1 VEWIDSDA
9 RSQASTSSM
18 KDSSSNSGRTPA
30 ANRNQTSLA
39 CRRAVDR
46 GSCYGRTTTKLTQL
60 RGRAD
65 GRGKRQVDGHATGG
79 ERWGGRIRDL
89 QIRRCRRRQARRRR
103 WMRRGRPAA
112 GAATDRRRA
121 DLSRPR
127 PRGRRI
133 RDVRTRW
140 RADPADGG
148 RGRRRLGCCCLMN
161 AKGSRDRRSGTRR
174 RGATTGHDDESRR
187 GGGGGAR
194 TGAARRADEQGR
206 AAGKSGSTGGKAD
219 PPTEARDERTGCCCC
234 FYCCCDSIYT
244 KANGF
249 GAWRSRPREGRI
261 HPPGDGAAGRRW
273 VADRIGPRA
282 LIACYE
288 MEWRVKMLDVLREA
302 LWAYIEST

>member
-148 RGRRRLGCCCLMN
+148 RGRRRLGYCCLMN

-174 RGATTGHDDESRR
+174 RGATTGHGDD
-187 GGGGGAR
+187 
-194 TGAARRADEQGR
+194 AAPGR
-206 AAGKSGSTGGKAD
+206 KLAAAALLRLHLRK
-219 PPTEARDERTGCCCC
+219 R
-234 FYCCCDSIYT
+234 
-244 KANGF
+244 NGF
-249 GAWRSRPREGRI
+249 GDEDAAPRSKMKLPGAAQRRREGWW
-261 HPPGDGAAGRRW
+261 PD
-273 VADRIGPRA
+273 
-282 LIACYE
+282 
-288 MEWRVKMLDVLREA
+288 
-302 LWAYIEST
+302 ST